1 MRQVVLDTETTG
13 LNVERGHR
21 VIEIGCV
28 ELLERRL
35 SGRRLHFFLNPD
47 RQSDEGALAVHGI
60 SDESLRD
67 KPRFA
72 EIVHEFL
79 DFVRGAEL
87 VIHNA
92 EFDLAFL
99 DFELE
104 RVGGG
109 VGRMRDH
116 VTVTDTLS
124 MARERYPGQRNSLD
138 ALCKRLDVDASHRR
152 YHGALLDAHLLVE
165 VYLAMTAGQG
175 ALEFGNERA
184 GMPAAGRTE
193 VAELLPRLLVR
204 LADEVERLAHE
215 ARLDAMERANR
226 RAPVWR
232 ASTAVA
238 PALAEAQTV
247 A

>member
-28 ELLERRL
+28 ELLERRP
-35 SGRRLHFFLNPD
+35 SGRVLHLYLNPE
-47 RQSDEGALAVHGI
+47 RASEEGALAVHGI

-67 KPRFA
+67 KPLFA
-72 EIVHEFL
+72 EKAQEFL

-104 RVGGG
+104 RLGASY
-109 VGRMRDH
+109 GRMRDH
-116 VTVTDTLS
+116 VSVTDTLS
-124 MARERYPGQRNSLD
+124 LARERYPGQRNSLD
-138 ALCKRLDVDASHRR
+138 ALCKRLSVDASHRR
-152 YHGALLDAHLLVE
+152 YHGALLDAQLLVE

-175 ALEFGNERA
+175 ALEFGGERQGFA
-184 GMPAAGRTE
+184 VAARTD
-193 VAELLPRLLVR
+193 VTELLPRLLVR
-204 LADEVERLAHE
+204 LADAAERAAHE
-215 ARLDAMERANR
+215 ARLDAIARTSRHVPM
-226 RAPVWR
+226 WR
-232 ASTAVA
+232 ASPPDTAG
-238 PALAEAQTV
+238 LAEAQTV